1 MVDWTQLSDDPN
13 DAAAKDAVRRY
24 LGSVRQVHLNV
35 DLLQFIESLARGR
48 SVLDIGVVEHSARYF
63 DRPGWR
69 HGHIAR
75 CAKRCLGVDIIE
87 PLVKELNA
95 RGYNV
100 VCADATS
107 DQDLGERFELVFLGD
122 ILEHV
127 NDPSR
132 LLRFAG
138 RHLAPQ
144 GRVIATTP
152 NPFSRKFYRRF
163 RVDGTPIVNLDHVRW
178 ITPTHALEMGR
189 RAGLGLVAYHL
200 VKRFSPAKR
209 ILKRL
214 AWKISPLE
222 WSFSDFVYEF
232 R

>member
-13 DAAAKDAVRRY
+13 NPAAKEAVRRY
-24 LGSVRQVHLNV
+24 LSSVRRVHMDV
-35 DLLQFIESLARGR
+35 DLLPFIESLARGR
-48 SVLDIGVVEHSARYF
+48 TVLDIGVVEHSASYF

-87 PLVKELNA
+87 SLVKELSA

-100 VCADATS
+100 VCVDATS

-127 NDPSR
+127 DDPSR
-132 LLRFAG
+132 LLRFAA

-144 GRVIATTP
+144 GRVVASTP

-163 RVDGTPIVNLDHVRW
+163 RADGTAIVNLDHVRW
-178 ITPTHALEMGR
+178 ITPTQALEMGR
-189 RAGLGLVAYHL
+189 RAGLRLVAYHL
-200 VKRFSPAKR
+200 VKRFSPAR
-209 ILKRL
+209 RVVKRL
-214 AWKISPLE
+214 AWKFAPIE
-222 WSFSDFVYEF
+222 WSFGDYVYEYA
-232 R
+232 